1 MRNLLSCN
9 DRRRPAPGAS
19 AFCDGVWVRIACRL
33 IRDEN
38 VKAKEHMLDAYP
50 SLKEII
56 RRMMIIQRFFI
67 LKMRWQLSVPLAV
80 NREQSDFEYIG

>member
-1 MRNLLSCN
+1 MWNILSCN
-9 DRRRPAPGAS
+9 DRRRPAPSAS

-50 SLKEII
+50 SLKENYSADDDNTEVLYLEDAAATFSSFGGEPRIV
-56 RRMMIIQRFFI
+56 RF
-67 LKMRWQLSVPLAV
+67 
-80 NREQSDFEYIG
+80 